1 MAMES
6 IEKPIQTMDVYDT
19 EIPTVVKDLNF

>member
-1 MAMES
+1 MES
-6 IEKPIQTMDVYDT
+6 IEKPIQSQTLDFYDT